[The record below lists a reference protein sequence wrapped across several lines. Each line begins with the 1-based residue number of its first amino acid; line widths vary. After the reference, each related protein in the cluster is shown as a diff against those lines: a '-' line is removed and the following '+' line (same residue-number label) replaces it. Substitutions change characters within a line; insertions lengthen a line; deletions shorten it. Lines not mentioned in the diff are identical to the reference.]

1 MDNQVKALAAIKQ
14 ASGTEVGEYSIDEFV
29 SHHWEELPCAFWER
43 HLGTSTPEAAGVI
56 DLLILSSKGDDSEV
70 YDFTLPDEVTNYVVS
85 VSLDDDGEIEDIT
98 MES

>member
-1 MDNQVKALAAIKQ
+1 M
-14 ASGTEVGEYSIDEFV
+14 
-29 SHHWEELPCAFWER
+29 
-43 HLGTSTPEAAGVI
+43 
-56 DLLILSSKGDDSEV
+56 LILSSKGDDSEV